1 MRYFIT
7 TLCTLLL
14 VGCTSSFTALRG
26 NQDSAINDLRME
38 VADLRHALHGTDVEV
53 KLLEERMESTE
64 GSLAGVHSNESKDLE
79 RKIAFIEKNL
89 EKLAGDLRSLSQFST
104 QTTATLSVYR
114 QQIAQLDG
122 KLDEISKL
130 RSTLSQL
137 SRASPSEVSSAYQVI
152 SGDSLEKIARKFQT
166 SVDALKRENS
176 LSSDKIVV
184 GQQLAIPSK

>member
-1 MRYFIT
+1 MRQVIN
-7 TLCTLLL
+7 LVCTLLL

-38 VADLRHALHGTDVEV
+38 IADLKHALHSTEVEV
-53 KLLEERMESTE
+53 KLLEERMEMTE
-64 GSLAGVHSNESKDLE
+64 GSLAGVNSNDSKDLQ

-89 EKLAGDLRSLSQFST
+89 EKLASELRSLSQFST
-104 QTTATLSVYR
+104 QTTAALSVYR
-114 QQIAQLDG
+114 QQIANLDG

-137 SRASPSEVSSAYQVI
+137 SRSSAPQEVSAYQVKP
-152 SGDSLEKIARKFQT
+152 GDSLEKIARKFQI
-166 SVDALKRENS
+166 SVDALKRENN

-184 GQQLAIPSK
+184 GQNLAIPSK

>member
-1 MRYFIT
+1 MRHIM
-7 TLCTLLL
+7 TLVCTLFL
-14 VGCTSSFTALRG
+14 VGCTSSFTAFRG
-26 NQDSAINDLRME
+26 NQESTINDLRME
-38 VADLRHALHGTDVEV
+38 IADLKHALHGTEVEV

-64 GSLAGVHSNESKDLE
+64 GSLASPRDSKDLE

-89 EKLAGDLRSLSQFST
+89 EKLAGEIRSLSQFST
-104 QTTATLSVYR
+104 QTTAALSVYR
-114 QQIAQLDG
+114 QQIANLDG

-137 SRASPSEVSSAYQVI
+137 SRSSAPQETSSYQVK
-152 SGDSLEKIARKFQT
+152 SGDSLEKIARKFQ
-166 SVDALKRENS
+166 VPVEALKRENN